1 MIDPKARRKLKR
13 SIGDYLDE
21 KSTAFEFDE
30 QLQDIETEDESVQQ
44 AIANLWLFYDDC
56 KDHKIVARKEDW
68 DFFQRLIL
76 FMDSDLEIADLYD
89 DEKRTKRNFTQLAAL
104 TALLIQ
110 VFMFIQGLDWSAVT
124 VLGALVSIPIW
135 IVRRR
140 YLDQLFTK
148 RERSDSLRW
157 QQKFYPF
164 IGLGQMKRLAAKVD
178 FHKAPYPK
186 HLEDREIRK
195 KSEHRL
201 MMTYSYLC
209 IYGLHLI
216 VSPAILLFEYFPAKN
231 SLLKNKAN
239 QDGGINSVTLRSTT

>member
-1 MIDPKARRKLKR
+1 MIDLEARQKLKG
-13 SIGDYLDE
+13 SIQDYLDE

-30 QLQDIETEDESVQQ
+30 QLQDIETEDESVQE
-44 AIANLWLFYDDC
+44 AVANLWLFYDDC

-76 FMDSDLEIADLYD
+76 FLDSDLEIAELYEN
-89 DEKRTKRNFTQLAAL
+89 EKRTKRNFTQLAAL
-104 TALLIQ
+104 AALLIQ
-110 VFMFIQGLDWSAVT
+110 VFMFIQGQDWWAVT

-148 RERSDSLRW
+148 QERSDSLRW

-164 IGLGQMKRLAAKVD
+164 IGLGQMKQLAAKID
-178 FHKAPYPK
+178 FHKSPYPK

-195 KSEHRL
+195 KSERKL
-201 MMTYSYLC
+201 IMVYSYLC
-209 IYGLHLI
+209 IYGIHLI
-216 VSPAILLFEYFPAKN
+216 VSPAILLFECFPAKD
-231 SLLKNKAN
+231 SLLKNKAH
-239 QDGGINSVTLRSTT
+239 QGGGINCVTLRSTT